1 MSFFRLNLLSGMIAA
16 TLMTSAPV
24 SALPVTV
31 TESTAPVVLHFNGFY
46 DSSVI
51 VIPGLTGTVTLS
63 NFDFTGTVLSGK
75 TATIVTFDYNISNTS
90 QFPVLT
96 SRISNFAFD
105 TTPTILASAPNSI
118 TGVFDNVRINA
129 NQPNGIGTIETCFT
143 DANCPGGGWG
153 GVVKGD
159 SDGGTA
165 TLYYGG
171 LINSFSIDNAVVRY
185 QGVVCSGRYPCSGS
199 ASGSVTSGGG
209 EVPEPSSY
217 ALMSLGIAGLA
228 FASRYNRKK

>member
-1 MSFFRLNLLSGMIAA
+1 MNFLRFNLLGGMIAA
-16 TLMTSAPV
+16 TLMMSAPV

-31 TESTAPVVLHFNGFY
+31 TPASAPVVLNFNGFY
-46 DSSVI
+46 DASVI

-63 NFDFTGTVLSGK
+63 NFGFTDTTLSGNA
-75 TATIVTFDYNISNTS
+75 ATLVSFDYSISNTS

-105 TTPTILASAPNSI
+105 TTPTILASAPNAV
-118 TGVFDNVRINA
+118 TGLFDTIQLNA
-129 NQPNGIGTIETCFT
+129 NQPNGIGTVEVCVTA
-143 DANCPGGGWG
+143 ANCPGGGSG
-153 GVVKGD
+153 GVAQGQTG
-159 SDGGTA
+159 GGTMSI
-165 TLYYGG
+165 YYGG
-171 LINSFSIDNAVVRY
+171 SISSFSIDNAVLRY
-185 QGVVCSGRYPCSGS
+185 QSVTCEVGSACSGS
-199 ASGSVTSGGG
+199 ASGSVTSGG